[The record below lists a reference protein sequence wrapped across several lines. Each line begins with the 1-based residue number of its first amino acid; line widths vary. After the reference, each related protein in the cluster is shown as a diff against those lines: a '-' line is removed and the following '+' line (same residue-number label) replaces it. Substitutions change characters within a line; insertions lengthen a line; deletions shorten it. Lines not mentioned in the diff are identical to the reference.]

1 MNDLMHPHN
10 PQNEEMPY
18 AAPSMAQP
26 PQVPQGPG
34 EQASAN
40 VIAIVHRIFRGRY
53 KIAIPVILGLAIG
66 GGVAGVLMGGP
77 EYTSS
82 SVVRVRSSQTKILYD
97 VAQDDASAGFR
108 FQHKVQTQAKL
119 MMTDRV
125 LEQALADEAVTDA
138 TREIGVAG
146 YRRLLNI
153 QNTRDA
159 PEIIQVSATAP
170 DPSVAKEVVA
180 STVKAYM
187 DIYGNSESL
196 GRPELLSTLEQLK
209 VQKQSEIRSK
219 ENQIAAKAVE
229 FGTSNLT
236 VIQQNAQETLNTLMG
251 DLRDEELLLLEL
263 QNAKEREE
271 AMQAALGNLDGVGV
285 DEIIDLLPNSARV
298 SDLARQRSAYELS
311 LRDLEAAGVRPNHR
325 RYRALMQSVVEV
337 DRKIREA
344 VRSHTDQNTAM
355 DNIEDQVRLAE
366 TRRGQLES
374 NVVAARERVSAISEA
389 AVEIERLETE
399 IKDLRREL
407 GLAEDRY
414 DAIILES
421 KVEDFDEG
429 ARVTNS
435 PASTPVEPSGDSRPK
450 LAVAGFIG
458 LGGLGFVTFAGIGLL
473 DRRVRYSDDLK
484 EKAGLPR
491 VLAVLPRWASSM
503 PADEEIPFA
512 VANTIHRV
520 RAQLQWRLDNK
531 PRGALVITSGDSGE
545 GKTSMVMSLGISF
558 AHGGSRVLLVDFDLI
573 GRSLTKHMA
582 AHTPDRLVHAVSSD
596 DPASFVMPTA
606 IENISLLGATPMDE
620 AAGPRFSKI
629 ALERFF
635 ASLAKDYDVILVDTG
650 PLLGG
655 VEASVVCAASA
666 GVVIVAG
673 RGRPRMVVEQCTEA
687 VRSMGGDV
695 FGMIFNGASSHDF
708 ARSPHSQSQSAQ
720 SRRHDSGAGTGL
732 AVRRWCPHVGS
743 PLAEI
748 VASTLVAEDPT
759 PPSRRPRDAAD
770 PENAA

>member
-1 MNDLMHPHN
+1 MNDLMHP
-10 PQNEEMPY
+10 QNEETPF
-18 AAPSMAQP
+18 APPVP
-26 PQVPQGPG
+26 PVYQAPQDPG
-34 EQASAN
+34 EHASVS

-53 KIAIPVILGLAIG
+53 KIAIPVILALAIG

-97 VAQDDASAGFR
+97 VAQDDSSAGFR
-108 FQHKVQTQAKL
+108 FQHKVQTQVRL
-119 MMTDRV
+119 MLTDRV
-125 LEQALADEAVTDA
+125 LEQALGDEAVTET
-138 TREIGVAG
+138 TREMGVAG

-196 GRPELLSTLEQLK
+196 GRPELLSTLEELK
-209 VQKQSEIRSK
+209 VKKQGQIRSM
-219 ENQIAAKAVE
+219 ENQINIQAAE
-229 FGTSNLT
+229 FGTSNLAS
-236 VIQQNAQETLNTLMG
+236 IQQNAQETLNTLMD

-263 QNAKEREE
+263 QSAKEREE
-271 AMQAALGNLDGVGV
+271 AMQAALGNLDGMGV
-285 DEIIDLLPNSARV
+285 EEIIDLMPNSTRV

-311 LRDLEAAGVRPNHR
+311 IRDLEAAGVRPNHR
-325 RYRALMQSVVEV
+325 RYRALLQSVVEV

-344 VRSHTDQNTAM
+344 VRSHTDQNAAM
-355 DNIEDQVRLAE
+355 DSIDDQIHFAE
-366 TRRGQLES
+366 TRRAQLES
-374 NVVAARERVSAISEA
+374 NVITARERVSAISSA
-389 AVEIERLETE
+389 AVEIERLESE
-399 IKDLRREL
+399 IKDLRRDL
-407 GLAEDRY
+407 SLAEDRY

-429 ARVTNS
+429 GRITHS
-435 PASTPVEPSGDSRPK
+435 PASTPLEPSGDSRPK
-450 LAVAGFIG
+450 LAVAGFVG
-458 LGGLGFVTFAGIGLL
+458 LGGLGFVAFAGIGLL

-491 VLAVLPRWASSM
+491 VLAVLPRWANSM

-531 PRGALVITSGDSGE
+531 PRGAMVITSGDSGE
-545 GKTSMVMSLGISF
+545 GKTSMVMSLGLSF
-558 AHGGSRVLLVDFDLI
+558 AHGGSRVLLIDFDLI

-596 DPASFVMPTA
+596 NPASFAMPTA

-620 AAGPRFSKI
+620 AAGPRFSKTG
-629 ALERFF
+629 LERFF
-635 ASLAKDYDVILVDTG
+635 ATLAEDYDVILVDTG

-673 RGRPRMVVEQCTEA
+673 RGRPRMVVEQCVDA
-687 VRSMGGDV
+687 VRSMGGEV

-720 SRRHDSGAGTGL
+720 SRRHDGDAGTGL

-748 VASTLVAEDPT
+748 VASTLVAEDPI
-759 PPSRRPRDAAD
+759 PAGRGARGAAD